1 MVKIVIAADS
11 FKGSNSAQNVVALI
25 QKGILRVFPEAETV
39 LLPVAD
45 GGEGTVD
52 ALLFA
57 ADGNAYTETVLDPLG
72 RPTAAKY
79 GVLPNQTAVIEM
91 AAASGLPLLK
101 DTERDPR
108 VTTTYGTGQLMVKAM
123 ERGCK
128 KLILGVGGS
137 ATNDGGA
144 GMAQALGVSL
154 RDENGEELGFGGAE
168 LARLKTIDLSG
179 MHPLLS
185 SCEII
190 IACDVQNRLC
200 GREGASAVYGP
211 QKGAGPEDIAL
222 LDSCL
227 AHYAQ
232 VILEQIGA
240 DVAQIPGS
248 GAAGGLAAGLLAFCG
263 ASIQSGVDT
272 VLDALEFENHI
283 RDADLVITGEGRIDS
298 QSIYGK
304 VPVGVARRSK
314 AVRDIP
320 VIAVV
325 GDIGDDA
332 SVVYRYGIDAIM
344 GSVSR
349 VMTLPEVLQNA
360 SRSLEECVE
369 RMMRLIRIGMEIAP
383 SHRC

>member
-1 MVKIVIAADS
+1 MKIVIAADS

-25 QKGILRVFPEAETV
+25 QKGILKVFPEAQTV

-52 ALLFA
+52 ALLSA
-57 ADGNAYTETVLDPLG
+57 LDGTEYTETVLDPLG
-72 RPTAAKY
+72 RPVLAKY
-79 GVLPNQTAVIEM
+79 GVLPNHTAIIEM

-101 DTERDPR
+101 DGERNPLIA
-108 VTTTYGTGQLMVKAM
+108 TTYGTGQLMVKAL
-123 ERGCK
+123 EHGCRK
-128 KLILGVGGS
+128 IILGVGGS

-154 RDENGEELGFGGAE
+154 RDENGAELRFGGAE
-168 LARLKTIDLSG
+168 LSRLKTIDTSKI
-179 MHPLLS
+179 HPLIS

-190 IACDVQNRLC
+190 IACDVQNLLC
-200 GREGASAVYGP
+200 GSQGASAVYGP
-211 QKGAGPEDIAL
+211 QKGAHEEDILL

-232 VILEQIGA
+232 VIREQVGP
-240 DVAQIPGS
+240 DVASIPGS
-248 GAAGGLAAGLLAFCG
+248 GAAGGLAAGLLAFCH

-272 VLDALEFENHI
+272 VLDALEFEKHV

-314 AVRDIP
+314 AVKDIP

-325 GDIGDDA
+325 GDIGDDH
-332 SVVYRYGIDAIM
+332 SVVYQYGIDAIM

-349 VMTLPEVLQNA
+349 VMTLPEVLKNA

-369 RMMRLIRIGMEIAP
+369 RMMRLIRIGMELSP
-383 SHRC
+383 SHRF